1 MEDEE
6 DDWLG
11 YEECLLDE
19 TDDIEMILTEML
31 SMRQLQVQVG
41 YSNAYYCFTIITDV
55 ASDMTAAV
63 EVLHEVEAG
72 INCDDESSSKS
83 LLFLSLFINNY
94 N

>member
-1 MEDEE
+1 MT
-6 DDWLG
+6 G
-11 YEECLLDE
+11 LDMKNVCWMKQM
-19 TDDIEMILTEML
+19 ILKMILTEML

-41 YSNAYYCFTIITDV
+41 YSNAYYCFTSITDV

>member
-1 MEDEE
+1 M
-6 DDWLG
+6 
-11 YEECLLDE
+11 
-19 TDDIEMILTEML
+19 
-31 SMRQLQVQVG
+31 QVG
-41 YSNAYYCFTIITDV
+41 YSNAYYCFTSITDV

>member
-1 MEDEE
+1 MT
-6 DDWLG
+6 G
-11 YEECLLDE
+11 LDMNNVFWMKQM
-19 TDDIEMILTEML
+19 ILKMILTEML

-41 YSNAYYCFTIITDV
+41 YSNAYYCFTSITDV